1 MLSFLRGSARVQ
13 VPVADATH
21 GPAPRYIPAPEAH
34 SLAAPRLI
42 EMPDEG
48 PEEHLAV
55 VDVFAEDVGNGKTHV
70 RSMVLT
76 EAVAGALERVRAA
89 CGREAGSDVVEFPA
103 KERAALP
110 EDRARL
116 PEMARQ
122 VRLDPR
128 IAGPLCGTCVETCF
142 EPCLG
147 VLPRLLRLVWTRML
161 GARPATPP
169 AARHTQVWW
178 SSGSRIRAMWCTRSV
193 PCFEASRRVQSQP
206 CFGPRGRCSPC
217 SRTPCLAF
225 SRAAVSPD

>member
-21 GPAPRYIPAPEAH
+21 GPAPRYIPASEAH

-128 IAGPLCGTCVETCF
+128 IAGETERLGDDFWLWGLPWIWPRSLALAWLGSCF
-142 EPCLG
+142 DAHVAHCAGL
-147 VLPRLLRLVWTRML
+147 VLRLV
-161 GARPATPP
+161 
-169 AARHTQVWW
+169 
-178 SSGSRIRAMWCTRSV
+178 
-193 PCFEASRRVQSQP
+193 SRR
-206 CFGPRGRCSPC
+206 
-217 SRTPCLAF
+217 
-225 SRAAVSPD
+225 